1 MIAIVPI
8 RSGSKEIKNKNIKT
22 FHGKPL
28 VWWILNSLQNSSVK
42 KIIVALDQS
51 YKEIIESFN
60 FDKVKT
66 YIRDPKNSADFS
78 QSEDVLIEVINFFEI
93 NDDILFAQATSPLT
107 STYDIEKGIKIYS
120 SKEFESILSVV
131 KVERFVWD
139 NKGKPLNYN
148 YLSRPRRQDF
158 NDCFFE
164 NGAFYIN
171 HSKNII
177 RTKNRI
183 SGKIGYCQMPFETF
197 FEIDSKTDWELVS
210 FLKNIV

>member
-8 RSGSKEIKNKNIKT
+8 RSGSKEIENKNVKI

-42 KIIVALDQS
+42 KIIVAVDKS
-51 YKEIIESFN
+51 YKQIVESFD
-60 FDKVKT
+60 FDKVT
-66 YIRDPKNSADFS
+66 AYVRNPKNSLDSS
-78 QSEDVLIEVINFFEI
+78 QSEDVLLEVINSFQI

-107 STYDIEKGIKIYS
+107 SCDDIERGIEIYN

-139 NKGKPLNYN
+139 NGGQPINYDYLN
-148 YLSRPRRQDF
+148 RPRRQDF

-177 RTKNRI
+177 RTENRI

-210 FLKNIV
+210 FLKKKI